1 MVYMHCHCFKYLGKK
16 CYWKWGWRELRQIYC
31 IGSDDLVK
39 KKGNLYSSQGQP
51 CWRSLITWSLPLLA
65 IIALH
70 SLFLPRSTLMPP
82 SIHDTLLL
90 PTGTWGWFDRAG
102 EWFPSF
108 LSHSPHPLSRSPPLE
123 PPKSRRNEETPSWT
137 NHPEIPQPPI
147 PHPQSIAA
155 PCSGPAE
162 LTRSQGHALAGEQK
176 VQAQSRWDTNALP
189 FRASAGLFYL
199 KNWNRIFKG
208 VSLLLSV
215 FNWTDGTDLWQRVLS
230 HCK

>member
-108 LSHSPHPLSRSPPLE
+108 LSHSPPPLPLPSPWASQE
-123 PPKSRRNEETPSWT
+123 QTQWGISIMDQSPWDTPTSHPPSSKHCCSVFRPRRTHT
-137 NHPEIPQPPI
+137 
-147 PHPQSIAA
+147 QS
-155 PCSGPAE
+155 G
-162 LTRSQGHALAGEQK
+162 TRI
-176 VQAQSRWDTNALP
+176 SRWAVGSSSVTL
-189 FRASAGLFYL
+189 RHQRSSLQSKCGIVLFEEL
-199 KNWNRIFKG
+199 EQNI
-208 VSLLLSV
+208 
-215 FNWTDGTDLWQRVLS
+215 
-230 HCK
+230 